1 VSDNAK
7 QNAEHI
13 AKPDD
18 KRLAE
23 WDYAYSETNDYFGE
37 QPTPILC
44 DYHDQLDPTR
54 PVLDIGTG
62 QGRNAVFLARAG
74 VAVDAVDPSA
84 VAIELVADR
93 AAQEGLPVR
102 CTQCGIEDFKPDVA
116 SYGGV
121 LCFGLIQILPW
132 ESIAMLLANID
143 RWTTPGS
150 LVFLTAWTKQDP
162 SYARCTARWQAIGR
176 HSFDNGEGVVRTYLE
191 ENQILDLFPGYAV
204 VHHWEGLGPA
214 HRHGDGPLER
224 HGHIDAVLRKSTA

>member
-1 VSDNAK
+1 MSDNAK

-143 RWTTPGS
+143 RWTTPA
-150 LVFLTAWTKQDP
+150 V
-162 SYARCTARWQAIGR
+162 
-176 HSFDNGEGVVRTYLE
+176 SFY
-191 ENQILDLFPGYAV
+191 
-204 VHHWEGLGPA
+204 
-214 HRHGDGPLER
+214 
-224 HGHIDAVLRKSTA
+224 